1 MMRRGPFML
10 NLNKGMN
17 IYIYIY
23 ISGKYSYGHF
33 GGSDKNMHRIKAHGD
48 SRNIKSNFHCI

>member
-1 MMRRGPFML
+1 ML